1 MADYQDW
8 KEVVFTKKKTG
19 SQKSAASLNDAK
31 RSGDTLAVKKFA
43 AGSNK
48 QKVGG
53 DVRRL
58 DAAEEAEKLPTIS
71 RDLRIRIQQARA
83 AKGMT
88 QKELAT
94 KINLKATI
102 VQSYENGK
110 AVPSNDV
117 LNKMERALG
126 CKLRGKNVPK
136 KPVQITK

>member
-1 MADYQDW
+1 MLYQPT
-8 KEVVFTKKKTG
+8 VT
-19 SQKSAASLNDAK
+19 
-31 RSGDTLAVKKFA
+31 

-126 CKLRGKNVPK
+126 
-136 KPVQITK
+136 